1 MKNPDL
7 STLRRAGGYLQV
19 FEVWPLV
26 IVLLLVLVGPFLYGQ
41 DPYAQFL
48 DKALQSPSW
57 SHWAGTDQYGRD
69 VMARILTG
77 GRITIG
83 TSFLIVTVAALGG
96 TLWGSLAGYKGGL
109 WEWSV
114 VRVGNLL
121 LSLPSLVLAIAL
133 TALLCGGLDKVVY
146 IFSVLYI
153 PKYARLGRSLTRQ
166 IKDLPFI
173 HIAKMNGHSTWH
185 ILRYYIVPSI
195 QQTIITTAT
204 LDMGVVLMELASL
217 SFLGLGAMPPTP
229 EWGSMLSAGRSV
241 MQLAPWLVLGPGAA
255 IVITVGAIHLAG
267 EHWRNR

>member
-1 MKNPDL
+1 MTNPDQ
-7 STLRRAGGYLQV
+7 RRGAYGLLNLAW
-19 FEVWPLV
+19 WPLLVVLALV
-26 IVLLLVLVGPFLYGQ
+26 IMGPFVYSQ

-57 SHWAGTDQYGRD
+57 AHLAGTDQYGRD
-69 VMARILTG
+69 VLARILTG

-83 TSFLIVTVAALGG
+83 TSFIIVLAAALGG
-96 TLWGSLAGYKGGL
+96 TLWGALAGYKGGL
-109 WEWSV
+109 WDWSV

-121 LSLPSLVLAIAL
+121 LSLPSLVLVIAL
-133 TALLCGGLDKVVY
+133 TAMLGGGLDKVVY
-146 IFSVLYI
+146 IFIVLYI

-166 IKDLPFI
+166 IRDLPFI
-173 HIAKMNGHSTWH
+173 HIAKMNGHGTGH
-185 ILRYYIVPSI
+185 ILWNYIGPSI
-195 QQTIITTAT
+195 QQPIITTAA

-267 EHWRNR
+267 ETWRKH